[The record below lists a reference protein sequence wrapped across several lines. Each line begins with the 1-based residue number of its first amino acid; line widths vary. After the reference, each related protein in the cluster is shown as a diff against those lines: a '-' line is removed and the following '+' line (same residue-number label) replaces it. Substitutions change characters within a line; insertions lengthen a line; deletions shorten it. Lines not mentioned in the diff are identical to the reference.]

1 MKTNQKRMKT
11 NQKRKGAP
19 MNRRDVLKSAG
30 CLLMLPTL
38 ESFGQEAKVDDA
50 VKANRLFCM
59 NIGNGMCSDNFPTS
73 TGNDYQSSSTFKPL
87 ESLKDDFTLC
97 TNLRNYGSH
106 ESTMYAFAEYAD
118 HTNPQ
123 LIKDSVDEVAAS
135 HIGNDTRIRNLVV
148 EQRNSYGI
156 SWKGGLPV
164 SPIADVQILFQT
176 IFGKVDKKK
185 RAELLSLKKS
195 MLDASR
201 DDAKSMMR
209 KVSEEDRVK
218 LDEYFSSLRE
228 SEKSIQR
235 AEQWL
240 SQKDVEVPFPE
251 NVKFK
256 TDGLSEYSQKILV
269 CPHFNQ
275 RSTYLDLLFLA
286 YKYDVTRVAN
296 VYSEW
301 NWLGHHTDSHQVKTE
316 EGFVKNIEA
325 DQGYMMQAAR
335 FLEKLKSTKTKAGG
349 TLLDQTVCLVTSS
362 LSINK
367 EEGPHGM
374 KNNPVVVAGGG
385 FEHGKHIKFNG
396 TDNRNNVYL
405 AALQHLGVEIDSFAT
420 SSESAKL

>member
-1 MKTNQKRMKT
+1 MRVRSIQN
-11 NQKRKGAP
+11 RKGVP
-19 MNRRDVLKSAG
+19 MKRRDALKSAG
-30 CLLMLPTL
+30 CLVMLPAL
-38 ESFGQEAKVDDA
+38 ESFGQSSTGDEPG
-50 VKANRLFCM
+50 KANRLFCM

-73 TGNDYQSSSTFKPL
+73 TGNDYQSTSTFQPL
-87 ESLKDDFTLC
+87 EKLKNDFTLC
-97 TNLRNYGSH
+97 TNLRNYGNH
-106 ESTMYAFAEYAD
+106 ESTMYAFAEYGD

-123 LIKDSVDEVAAS
+123 LIQDSVDEVAAS

-176 IFGKVDKKK
+176 IFGKVDTKK
-185 RAELLSLKKS
+185 RGELLTLKKS

-201 DDAKSMMR
+201 EDAKSMMSRVSR
-209 KVSEEDRVK
+209 KDRAK

-240 SQKDVEVPFPE
+240 SRKDVEVPFPE
-251 NVKFK
+251 NVPFE

-286 YKYDVTRVAN
+286 YKFDVTRVAN

-301 NWLGHHTDSHQVKTE
+301 NWLGHHTDSHQVATE
-316 EGFVKNIEA
+316 AGFIKNIEA
-325 DQGYMMQAAR
+325 DQGYMMQTAR
-335 FLEKLKSTKTKAGG
+335 FLEKLKSTKTKTGG
-349 TLLDQTVCLVTSS
+349 TLLDQTVCLITSS

-374 KNNPVVVAGGG
+374 KNNPVIVAGGG

>member
-1 MKTNQKRMKT
+1 MKLNQKLKS

-30 CLLMLPTL
+30 CLLMLPAL
-38 ESFGQEAKVDDA
+38 ESFGQVAKGDDS

-176 IFGKVDKKK
+176 IFGKVDKTK

-209 KVSEEDRVK
+209 KVSEVDRVK

-235 AEQWL
+235 AERWL

>member
-1 MKTNQKRMKT
+1 
-11 NQKRKGAP
+11 

-30 CLLMLPTL
+30 CLLMLPAL
-38 ESFGQEAKVDDA
+38 ESFGQEAKGYDA

-73 TGNDYQSSSTFKPL
+73 TGKDYQSSSTFKPL

>member
-1 MKTNQKRMKT
+1 
-11 NQKRKGAP
+11 

-30 CLLMLPTL
+30 CLLMLPAL
-38 ESFGQEAKVDDA
+38 ESFGQEAKGYDA

-73 TGNDYQSSSTFKPL
+73 TGKDYQSSSTFKPL

-209 KVSEEDRVK
+209 KVSEADRVK

-235 AEQWL
+235 SERWL

-286 YKYDVTRVAN
+286 FKYDVTRVAN

-325 DQGYMMQAAR
+325 DQGYMMQTAR
-335 FLEKLKSTKTKAGG
+335 FLEKLKSTKTKVGG
-349 TLLDQTVCLVTSS
+349 TLLDQTVCLITSS

>member
-1 MKTNQKRMKT
+1 MKTNQKRMKS
-11 NQKRKGAP
+11 NHKLKGAP

-30 CLLMLPTL
+30 CLLMLPAL
-38 ESFGQEAKVDDA
+38 ESFGQEAKGYDA

-73 TGNDYQSSSTFKPL
+73 TGKDYQSSSTFQPL
-87 ESLKDDFTLC
+87 EKLKKDFTLC
-97 TNLRNYGSH
+97 TNLRNYGDH

-164 SPIADVQILFQT
+164 SPIADIQILFQT

-209 KVSEEDRVK
+209 KVSEADRVK

-235 AEQWL
+235 SERWL

-286 YKYDVTRVAN
+286 FKYDVTRVAN

-301 NWLGHHTDSHQVKTE
+301 NWLGHHTDFHQVKTE

-325 DQGYMMQAAR
+325 DQGYMMQTAR
-335 FLEKLKSTKTKAGG
+335 FLDKLKSTKTKVGG
-349 TLLDQTVCLVTSS
+349 TLLDQTVCLITSS

>member
-1 MKTNQKRMKT
+1 MK
-11 NQKRKGAP
+11 
-19 MNRRDVLKSAG
+19 RRDVLKSAG
-30 CLLMLPTL
+30 CVLMLPAL
-38 ESFGQEAKVDDA
+38 ESFGQKATGDDA
-50 VKANRLFCM
+50 GKANRLFCM

-73 TGNDYQSSSTFKPL
+73 TGKDYQSSSTFKPL
-87 ESLKDDFTLC
+87 EHLKDDFTLC
-97 TNLRNYGSH
+97 TNLRNYGNH

-201 DDAKSMMR
+201 DDAKSIMSQ
-209 KVSEEDRVK
+209 VSKGDRAK

-286 YKYDVTRVAN
+286 FKFDVTRVAN

-325 DQGYMMQAAR
+325 DQGYMMQTAR
-335 FLEKLKSTKTKAGG
+335 FLEKLKSTKTKVGG
-349 TLLDQTVCLVTSS
+349 TLLDQTVCLITSS
-362 LSINK
+362 LSINR

>member
-30 CLLMLPTL
+30 CLLMLPAL

-73 TGNDYQSSSTFKPL
+73 TGKDYQSSSTFKPL

>member
-1 MKTNQKRMKT
+1 MKLNQKW
-11 NQKRKGAP
+11 KGAP

-30 CLLMLPTL
+30 CLLMLPAL
-38 ESFGQEAKVDDA
+38 ESFGQVAKGDDS

-73 TGNDYQSSSTFKPL
+73 TGKDYQSSSTFKPL

-286 YKYDVTRVAN
+286 YKYDVTRVVN

>member
-1 MKTNQKRMKT
+1 
-11 NQKRKGAP
+11 

-30 CLLMLPTL
+30 CLLMLPAL

-73 TGNDYQSSSTFKPL
+73 TGKDYQSSSTFKPL

>member
-1 MKTNQKRMKT
+1 MK
-11 NQKRKGAP
+11 
-19 MNRRDVLKSAG
+19 RRDALKSAG
-30 CLLMLPTL
+30 CLVMLPAL
-38 ESFGQEAKVDDA
+38 ESFGQSSTGDEPG
-50 VKANRLFCM
+50 KANRLFCM

-73 TGNDYQSSSTFKPL
+73 TGNDYQSTSTFQPL
-87 ESLKDDFTLC
+87 EKLKNDFTLC
-97 TNLRNYGSH
+97 TNLRNYGNH
-106 ESTMYAFAEYAD
+106 ESTMYAFAEYGD

-123 LIKDSVDEVAAS
+123 LIQDSVDEVAAS

-176 IFGKVDKKK
+176 IFGKVDTKK
-185 RAELLSLKKS
+185 RAELLTLKKS

-201 DDAKSMMR
+201 EDARSMMSRVSR
-209 KVSEEDRVK
+209 KDRAK

-240 SQKDVEVPFPE
+240 SRKDVEVPFPE
-251 NVKFK
+251 NVPFE

-286 YKYDVTRVAN
+286 YKFDVTRVAN

-301 NWLGHHTDSHQVKTE
+301 NWLGHHTDSHQVATE
-316 EGFVKNIEA
+316 AGFIKNIEA
-325 DQGYMMQAAR
+325 DQGYMTQTAR
-335 FLEKLKSTKTKAGG
+335 FLEKLKSTKTKTGG
-349 TLLDQTVCLVTSS
+349 TLLDQTVCLITSS

-374 KNNPVVVAGGG
+374 KNNPVIVAGGG